1 MLDLARIVALLVAAH
16 GCVRT
21 RYRAGFLAV
30 ACIAFFYALTMI
42 APIAS
47 RTAPAEEG
55 YAFVL
60 AFWGPSGMPMPLG
73 LSLVPS
79 LFARF
84 PMIGPFIT
92 GAIAWLTARHAF
104 RRAKPMRPESEGAR
118 AWDRAGMRFLFVA
131 ILDGI
136 LFVIGVMAAQ
146 LLGASR

>member
-1 MLDLARIVALLVAAH
+1 MLDLARIVALLAAAH
-16 GCVRT
+16 GCARA

-30 ACIAFFYALTMI
+30 TCIAAFYALTMI
-42 APIAS
+42 TPIAS

-73 LSLVPS
+73 SSLVPRV
-79 LFARF
+79 LARF
-84 PMIGPFIT
+84 PMIAPFIT
-92 GAIAWLTARHAF
+92 GTIAWITARRAF
-104 RRAKPMRPESEGAR
+104 GRAKPMRPELEAAR